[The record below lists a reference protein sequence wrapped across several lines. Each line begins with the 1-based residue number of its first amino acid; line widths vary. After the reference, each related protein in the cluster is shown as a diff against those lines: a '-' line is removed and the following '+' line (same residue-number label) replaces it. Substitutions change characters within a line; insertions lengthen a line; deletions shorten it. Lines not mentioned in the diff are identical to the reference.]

1 MDADPEAE
9 GGDKNHDTL
18 SGAFLDEDV
27 SVLFVDGSRSLLG
40 IGEILSC
47 LLNNVFGKL
56 QIFQIIANNT
66 K

>member
-18 SGAFLDEDV
+18 GRAFLDEDV
-27 SVLFVDGSRSLLG
+27 SILFVEGLALSLGSVNFKL
-40 IGEILSC
+40 
-47 LLNNVFGKL
+47 LLNNLFLTNCKY
-56 QIFQIIANNT
+56 F